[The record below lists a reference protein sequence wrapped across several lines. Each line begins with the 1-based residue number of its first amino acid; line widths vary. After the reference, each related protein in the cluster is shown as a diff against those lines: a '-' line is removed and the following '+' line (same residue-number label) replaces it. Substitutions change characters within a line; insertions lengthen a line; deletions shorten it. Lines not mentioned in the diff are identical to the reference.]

1 MPFRKDVVQS
11 TAQALFGA
19 GVVAIAI
26 VQVWQAT
33 RSSVW
38 TLVAA
43 LAANSIVGVMK
54 AHRARRRNAL
64 MPVLD
69 RYPGSTA
76 V

>member
-19 GVVAIAI
+19 GIVAVAI

-33 RSSVW
+33 RSAAW

-43 LAANSIVGVMK
+43 LAANGLVGCMK
-54 AHRARRRNAL
+54 AHRKRRRNAL
-64 MPVLD
+64 LPVLS
-69 RYPGSTA
+69 RFPGSTA